1 MRTKGSPQELQQRRI
16 RAISLLQE
24 GYRPVDVANIVGVD
38 RRSVRRWK
46 SAYLKEGQKG
56 IEAKPAPGRPLKLDK
71 KGREKLEEV
80 LLKGAKSAGFDT
92 DLWTCRRVAQ
102 LIENLFGV
110 KYHPHHVSKLL
121 HSLGW
126 TPQKPQRVA
135 KERDEEEIRRW
146 IKEDWPRIKKKR
158 QS

>member
-1 MRTKGSPQELQQRRI
+1 MRPRGSPQELQHRRL

-24 GYRPVDVANIVGVD
+24 GYMPVDVAKMVGVD

-46 SAYLKEGQKG
+46 SAYLKEGEKG
-56 IEAKPAPGRPLKLDK
+56 IQAKPASGRPCKLSK
-71 KGREKLEEV
+71 EEREKLQEV

-102 LIENLFGV
+102 VIKNLFGV

-126 TPQKPQRVA
+126 SPQKPQKVA
-135 KERDEEEIRRW
+135 KERDEEEVRRW

-158 QS
+158 PG